1 MLGGLDRLDGLDRSL
16 PMVFYANHSNWWD
29 GLVAFF
35 LSREILKVE
44 PFAMMEEKQLVK
56 YRFFRWIG
64 AFSVDR
70 DSPRAAFQSVQYAL
84 SIFNKKNRALWIYPQ
99 GVMRANDMRPL
110 GFQGGIARIADL
122 PGGVQFIPVAHRY
135 DFIMEQRPECF
146 TAFGDVVR
154 VTSGIKAREVVA
166 TLEGALTKTLDA
178 LRHSM
183 IAGDWSGFVPV
194 LAGRTSTNILYD
206 RIRLRH

>member
-1 MLGGLDRLDGLDRSL
+1 MLGGLDRLDRLDRSL

-35 LSREILKVE
+35 LSREILHVE

-70 DSPRAAFQSVQYAL
+70 DSPRRAFQSIQYAQ
-84 SIFNKKNRALWIYPQ
+84 SIFSQKNRALWIYPQ
-99 GVMRANDMRPL
+99 GVMRANDVRPL
-110 GFQGGIARIADL
+110 GFQRGIARIAEVSEE
-122 PGGVQFIPVAHRY
+122 VQFIPVAHRY

-146 TAFGDVVR
+146 TAFGNVVR
-154 VTSGIKAREVVA
+154 ITSGLKPREVVA
-166 TLEGALTKTLDA
+166 TLEGALTATLDV
-178 LRHSM
+178 LRNSM
-183 IAGDWSGFVPV
+183 IANDLSGFVSV
-194 LAGRTSTNILYD
+194 LAGRASTNTLYD